1 MNVTAPVP
9 QFQPSSEAARF
20 KPTDSMDSGSNSVGG
35 QDFSN
40 ALHQA
45 DNKPARKSAASK
57 NGQDSQG
64 GSQLPAGGNTPPS
77 ALPPAPI
84 PPPVQNAPTA
94 APPAGSSGA
103 AAAIASNTTA
113 SGTAPAGPA
122 LLPSGTGSQNAN
134 SPAATAAGDAAAPLP
149 QTAVQA
155 AAITPPVL
163 PVLPSNESAATDSTS
178 PDGGGQSAGALND
191 ASPPAGTAAA
201 AAAAAA
207 ASNAT
212 AAAQK
217 SAAAI
222 AAASPTANQVGAQLA
237 AAGQAKAASPL
248 QGNQPTHTVR
258 DSAADLA
265 AGAASTSSSA
275 DATAATDN
283 AAQTAVAAAAAVASA
298 RAANASDSDDPAS
311 QDQMATPDTGPKAA
325 VAATPAMAAPVAA
338 ALAGAHAVAATAAT
352 TAVANARTIMNLA
365 NVNAGVTDKASHDN
379 NPDASLTTALAD
391 GSVGAAQL
399 MSSAPAT
406 DTAAPTTFKITP
418 PVETADFSQG
428 LADRV
433 SFMVDG
439 NISSAKLQV
448 NPPALG
454 PIEVRIA
461 LQGAHA
467 QVSFTSHSALTRDAL
482 ESSAPKLREML
493 GQQGFGQVS
502 VDVSQGSYQDRSAQ
516 SSPYQGS
523 STGDRDNGLS
533 AVQPSIRPHA
543 RAATGVLDAYA

>member
-1 MNVTAPVP
+1 
-9 QFQPSSEAARF
+9 
-20 KPTDSMDSGSNSVGG
+20 
-35 QDFSN
+35 
-40 ALHQA
+40 
-45 DNKPARKSAASK
+45 
-57 NGQDSQG
+57 
-64 GSQLPAGGNTPPS
+64 
-77 ALPPAPI
+77 
-84 PPPVQNAPTA
+84 
-94 APPAGSSGA
+94 
-103 AAAIASNTTA
+103 
-113 SGTAPAGPA
+113 
-122 LLPSGTGSQNAN
+122 
-134 SPAATAAGDAAAPLP
+134 
-149 QTAVQA
+149 
-155 AAITPPVL
+155 VL

-222 AAASPTANQVGAQLA
+222 AAASPTANQVGGAQLA

-379 NPDASLTTALAD
+379 NPDASLTTASAD